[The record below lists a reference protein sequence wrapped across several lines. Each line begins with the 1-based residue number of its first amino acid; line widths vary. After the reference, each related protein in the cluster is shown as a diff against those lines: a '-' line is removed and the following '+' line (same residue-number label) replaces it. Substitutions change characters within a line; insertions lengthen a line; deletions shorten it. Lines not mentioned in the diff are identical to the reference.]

1 MTNWQTKRLGDVLE
15 KIEGGGT
22 PSKEKKEFWDGSIPW
37 ASVKDLTS
45 FNPKETQDYITDEG
59 LKNSSSRLVKAGTL
73 ITPTRMALGFT
84 VRFDIDVAINQDL
97 KALYPIDDMSTEFIQ
112 YWFEAY
118 RKTIERLG
126 TGSTV
131 AGIQVGELRALKIQ
145 APEKPEQERIVG
157 VLEVW
162 DEYIEKLEQKIALK
176 EQLKKGLM
184 QQLLTGKQRLPGFS
198 DGWQMTTV
206 GSLGRI
212 VSGGTPDTSKSEYWG
227 GEIDWITP
235 TEITKIKRLINKPTK
250 KRITNAG
257 LRASSTFVLPP
268 ISLVQ
273 CSRATIGECAIN
285 ETEITTNQ
293 GFKNIIPN
301 RKVDVWYLYYWIK
314 QNKKL
319 LLRISSGSTFLEYS
333 KKDLERLKINLPGL
347 DEQLCVARVLK
358 NIDKQIENYEAK
370 KILIESQKKYLL
382 KNLITGTIRTPE
394 DLQPLDSSRLESSAL

>member
-1 MTNWQTKRLGDVLE
+1 MTNWQTKKLGDVLE

-22 PSKEKKEFWDGSIPW
+22 PSKEKKEFWNGSIPW

-59 LKNSSSRLVKAGTL
+59 LKNSSSRLIKAGTL

-84 VRFDIDVAINQDL
+84 VRFDVDVAINQDL
-97 KALYPIDDMSTEFIQ
+97 KALYPIDDMNTEYIQ

-145 APEKPEQERIVG
+145 VPEKPEQERIAG

-184 QQLLTGKQRLPGFS
+184 QQLLTGKRRLPGFKKDWQTVKLGNIS
-198 DGWQMTTV
+198 RIKTGGKDNQNKITDGMYPFFVRSPQIE
-206 GSLGRI
+206 RI
-212 VSGGTPDTSKSEYWG
+212 NSYCFDGEAILVPGEGNIGKIFHYINGKFDYHQRVYGITHFTDNVSGRYIYYFFVKNFARQAEKHSVKATVDSLRL
-227 GEIDWITP
+227 P
-235 TEITKIKRLINKPTK
+235 TFSNFI
-250 KRITNAG
+250 
-257 LRASSTFVLPP
+257 
-268 ISLVQ
+268 
-273 CSRATIGECAIN
+273 
-285 ETEITTNQ
+285 
-293 GFKNIIPN
+293 
-301 RKVDVWYLYYWIK
+301 
-314 QNKKL
+314 
-319 LLRISSGSTFLEYS
+319 
-333 KKDLERLKINLPGL
+333 INLPSL
-347 DEQLCVARVLK
+347 DEQVAIVKVLDGLAEEVK
-358 NIDKQIENYEAK
+358 LSENKLK
-370 KILIESQKKYLL
+370 KINEQKKYLL

-394 DLQPLDSSRLESSAL
+394 DLQPLDTSRLERSAL